1 MSRKLA
7 DYAQILGYDKRLSEH
22 YRELADSI
30 KDKFN
35 REFLDYET
43 GIYAENSQTA
53 QALPLALGLVPD
65 EMKEKVRQ
73 RLLDA
78 IDMRNGHI
86 SAGFIGGNFT
96 MDYLPGNGYFDVAY
110 KMLTQP
116 ESPGWL
122 HMVQSSKSTMSNP

>member
-53 QALPLALGLVPD
+53 QAPAIALGWFP
-65 EMKEKVRQ
+65 MK
-73 RLLDA
+73 
-78 IDMRNGHI
+78 
-86 SAGFIGGNFT
+86 
-96 MDYLPGNGYFDVAY
+96 
-110 KMLTQP
+110 
-116 ESPGWL
+116 
-122 HMVQSSKSTMSNP
+122 